1 VHRGY
6 VKVWRKIED
15 SGLIQLPNT
24 LALFM
29 YLLLNATH
37 KDRKM
42 GTPIGVITLK
52 RGQFMS
58 GRIELAARLKQT
70 EQQIRTS
77 LDRLKILEIIT
88 IESTSKFSVYTIENY
103 PLYQDD
109 ITPNNQQGN
118 QQTTSEQPAGN
129 QQVTTKQECNHL
141 SIKEDKHISRK
152 NALDENF
159 VSFWT
164 AYPKKVGKEAAR
176 KAWAKAKPP
185 IADVLKALG
194 WQIKSDQWFKNKGE
208 FIPNPA
214 TYINQGRWQD
224 EPLKQLSNAPAFVP
238 TKKEPVKPVDP
249 ERLEVHRAAARAAS
263 RGKAH

>member
-77 LDRLKILEIIT
+77 LDRLKILEII
-88 IESTSKFSVYTIENY
+88 
-103 PLYQDD
+103 
-109 ITPNNQQGN
+109 
-118 QQTTSEQPAGN
+118 TSEQPAGN